1 MIRWKPKVIC
11 LKKIKMSFILTDMAY
26 DLWKVREIG
35 WKELPANWANGGIL
49 FLQND
54 GVLSCTEFL
63 IENYFTHVYLKIERI
78 GGSECLL
85 GYMEKVKEERGA
97 IVEGLG

>member
-49 FLQND
+49 FL
-54 GVLSCTEFL
+54 
-63 IENYFTHVYLKIERI
+63 
-78 GGSECLL
+78 
-85 GYMEKVKEERGA
+85 
-97 IVEGLG
+97 